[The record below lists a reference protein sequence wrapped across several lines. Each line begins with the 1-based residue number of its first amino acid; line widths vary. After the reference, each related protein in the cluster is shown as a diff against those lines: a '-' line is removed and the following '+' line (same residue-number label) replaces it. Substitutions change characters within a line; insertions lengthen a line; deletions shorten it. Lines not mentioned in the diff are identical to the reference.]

1 MLVSRVSFNKRVCCV
16 VSCRVS
22 SSKAQ
27 TNKKWMMEK
36 QEEDWRE
43 DEGLKLEYTYC

>member
-1 MLVSRVSFNKRVCCV
+1 MLVSRVSFNKRVGV
-16 VSCRVS
+16 VCLFVS
-22 SSKAQ
+22 FPPQKHKQ
-27 TNKKWMMEK
+27 KWMMKK